1 MKLLSLAV
9 LLAAAG
15 GILNA
20 GTPLVDKLGIN
31 VVGTTR
37 QFAYTNKQAGTYY
50 GEVNA
55 QNSGGW
61 QGWFVNAQK
70 ILDDYSFELDGN
82 TVDRTTAS
90 TTVFPHQLVRKY
102 PDGTEEHFTFLDSV
116 NALLIEFISQGTK
129 KTEPAMTLHAAPG
142 FEQEKP
148 STPAPSLWHMRGTG
162 PSDGSVPSWIGLSS
176 KRHPSRVLYIIVAA
190 SSANEVQRLS
200 RDIAKNADKLI
211 AARKE
216 RMEKLLRMSYLK
228 TNDEELD
235 IALMWAKL
243 SLDALIMNQSQ
254 SGIPVKGIFAGLP
267 WFNNYWGRDSFISL
281 PGATF
286 VTGNFNDARKILL
299 SFARFQEKDTSSTN
313 YGRIPNIVTPTS
325 IAYNTADGTPWFV
338 KQMYDY
344 IKVSNDTAL
353 IRELFPVIKRSIE
366 GTIRYHTDSLGFL
379 THGDAESWMDAV
391 GPNGPWSPR
400 GNRACDI
407 QALWYYQLLI
417 GSFEAEYLA
426 RNSLANKW
434 KSLADRVEKNF
445 NAYFVDRENKLVY
458 DHLNADGTPSH
469 ELRPNQLFCL
479 DIINSE
485 DIREAMVKTV
495 TANLIY
501 EYGVGTLS
509 QSDSNFHPFHHNE
522 PYYVQDAAYHN
533 GIVWTWLN
541 GHAIYALTRND
552 EEDLTFKITKN
563 MVHQILHRGCVG
575 TLSELLDAQTRGGET
590 EPRLSGAFSQ
600 AWSLAEFIR
609 SFYQDYLGIGI
620 DATAHTIRINPKLP
634 TELRHV
640 ECIFRAGNSH
650 IHALYET
657 IGDSIRITLK
667 ADTLAK
673 EYDVS
678 TLWVYHSGDA
688 AYLTATLTPGETL
701 TVAHSM
707 DAYAVYH
714 NSKEIASS
722 RDSTVW
728 FLRDFSPKAEFADLN
743 LAQPQFNAHLPSLKG
758 PSYPTLSLDDVRKT
772 NAAAKILF
780 DKEDAAGDDR
790 GDSGTYTYPSNVNFK
805 PGILDIVHAT
815 VSFDSSN
822 AYFTLAFRDLV
833 NPGWHPEYG
842 FQLTF
847 AAIAVH
853 REDAG
858 SVSVGANSHFTLTDQ
873 YRFDRLIT
881 VGGGICVTDEKGKVL
896 CEYRPRS
903 GDEKNPIG
911 SIKRKSIEFSLP
923 LKYLGKPTPG
933 WKMTIL
939 VGAQDDHGGAGIG
952 EFRAVERTGSEWI
965 GGGKIDPSHSNV
977 FDVLILE

>member
-1 MKLLSLAV
+1 MKLLSLLV
-9 LLAAAG
+9 LFIVSNGMLD
-15 GILNA
+15 A
-20 GTPLVDKLGIN
+20 GTPLVDRIGIS
-31 VVGTTR
+31 VTAAPR

-50 GEVNA
+50 GEANA

-70 ILDDYSFELDGN
+70 ILNDYSFELNGK
-82 TVDRTTAS
+82 VADRTTAS
-90 TTVFPHQLVRKY
+90 TTVFPYQLVRKY
-102 PDGTEEHFTFLDSV
+102 PDDTEERFTFLDSV
-116 NALLIEFISQGTK
+116 NALIVEYKFNGTK
-129 KTEPAMTLHAAPG
+129 KLSPVLDLHVAPG
-142 FEQEKP
+142 FEQEKS
-148 STPAPSLWHMRGTG
+148 STPACSLWHMKTAPLGR
-162 PSDGSVPSWIGLSS
+162 SVPTWIELSS
-176 KRHPSRVLYIIVAA
+176 KRSSSRVLYIVAAA
-190 SSANEVQRLS
+190 SSANDVQRLS
-200 RDIAKNADKLI
+200 LNIAKNADKLI

-216 RMEKLLRMSYLK
+216 RMERLLWMSYLK

-286 VTGNFNDARKILL
+286 VAGNFKDAREILL
-299 SFARFQEKDTSSTN
+299 SFARFQEKDSSSTN
-313 YGRIPNIVTPTS
+313 YGRIPNFVTPTS

-417 GSFEAEYLA
+417 GSFEAEYLN
-426 RNSLANKW
+426 RNSLARKW
-434 KSLADRVEKNF
+434 KSLADAVEKNF
-445 NAYFVDRENKLVY
+445 NTYFVDRENKLVY
-458 DHLNADGTPSH
+458 DHLHADGSPSH

-501 EYGVGTLS
+501 EQGVGTLS

-552 EEDLTFKITKN
+552 EEDLTFTITKN

-575 TLSELLDAQTRGGET
+575 TLSELLDAQTRSGET

-640 ECIFRAGNSH
+640 ECTFRAGDSH
-650 IHALYET
+650 IHAHYEI
-657 IGDSIRITLK
+657 IGDSIRVALK
-667 ADTLAK
+667 ADTLTKDYAVN
-673 EYDVS
+673 Y
-678 TLWVYHSGDA
+678 LWVYHSGDA
-688 AYLTATLTPGETL
+688 AFINTTLTPNETL
-701 TVAHSM
+701 TVAHSL
-707 DAYAVYH
+707 DTYSVYH

-722 RDSTVW
+722 RNGAVW
-728 FLRDFSPKAEFADLN
+728 YLRDFSPKAEFADLN
-743 LAQPQFNAHLPSLKG
+743 LAQAIFNPQLPVLQGSSN
-758 PSYPTLSLDDVRKT
+758 PMLSLNDVRRT

-780 DKEDAAGDDR
+780 DKEDSAGDDR
-790 GDSGTYTYPSNVNFK
+790 GNSGTYIYPSNMNFK

-815 VSFDSSN
+815 VAYDSSN
-822 AYFTLAFRDLV
+822 AYFTLVFRDLV

-847 AAIAVH
+847 AAIALH
-853 REDAG
+853 RGDEG
-858 SVSVGANSHFTLTDQ
+858 STSVGANSQFTLNRGYQ
-873 YRFDRLIT
+873 FDRLIT
-881 VGGGICVTDEKGKVL
+881 VGGGIRIADEK
-896 CEYRPRS
+896 E
-903 GDEKNPIG
+903 
-911 SIKRKSIEFSLP
+911 
-923 LKYLGKPTPG
+923 
-933 WKMTIL
+933 
-939 VGAQDDHGGAGIG
+939 
-952 EFRAVERTGSEWI
+952 
-965 GGGKIDPSHSNV
+965 
-977 FDVLILE
+977 

>member
-1 MKLLSLAV
+1 MKLLSLV
-9 LLAAAG
+9 VVLAALT

-20 GTPLVDKLGIN
+20 GTPLVDRLGIS
-31 VVGTTR
+31 VIGTTR

-61 QGWFVNAQK
+61 QGWFINAQK
-70 ILDDYSFELDGN
+70 ILDDYSFELNGKAI
-82 TVDRTTAS
+82 DRTTAS
-90 TTVFPHQLVRKY
+90 TTVFPYQLIRKY
-102 PDGTEEHFTFLDSV
+102 PNGIEERFTFLDSV
-116 NALLIEFISQGTK
+116 NALLVEFTFKGTK
-129 KTEPAMTLHAAPG
+129 KIDPSMGLQVAPG
-142 FEQEKP
+142 FEQEKS
-148 STPAPSLWHMRGTG
+148 STPSFSLWQMKAAPVG
-162 PSDGSVPSWIGLSS
+162 GSVPTWIGLSS
-176 KRHPSRVLYIIVAA
+176 KQSSSRSLYIIVA
-190 SSANEVQRLS
+190 SSSSNDVQRLS
-200 RDIAKNADKLI
+200 LNIAKNAERMI

-216 RMEKLLRMSYLK
+216 RMERLLRMSYLE
-228 TNDEELD
+228 TNDQELD

-286 VTGNFNDARKILL
+286 VTGNFNDAREILL
-299 SFARFQEKDTSSTN
+299 SFARFQEKDSSSTN

-344 IKVSNDTAL
+344 IKYSDDTAL

-366 GTIRYHTDSLGFL
+366 GTIKYHTDSLGFL

-400 GNRACDI
+400 GNRACDVE
-407 QALWYYQLLI
+407 ALWYYQLLI
-417 GSFEAEYLA
+417 GSFEADYLGK
-426 RNSLANKW
+426 NSLGKRW
-434 KSLADRVEKNF
+434 KTLADRVEKNF
-445 NAYFVDRENKLVY
+445 NMYFVDRENKLVY
-458 DHLNADGTPSH
+458 DHLNADGSPSR

-495 TANLIY
+495 TSNLIY
-501 EYGVGTLS
+501 EHGVGTLS
-509 QSDSNFHPFHHNE
+509 QSDSNFHPFHHYE

-533 GIVWTWLN
+533 GIVWTWLS

-552 EEDLTFKITKN
+552 EEDLTFAITKN

-575 TLSELLDAQTRGGET
+575 TLSELLDAQTRSGET

-640 ECIFRAGNSH
+640 ECTFRVGGSR
-650 IHALYET
+650 IHAHYET

-673 EYDVS
+673 EYAVS
-678 TLWVYHSGDA
+678 YLWVYHSGDA
-688 AYLTATLTPGETL
+688 AYINATLTPSESL
-701 TVAHSM
+701 TIAHSS
-707 DAYAVYH
+707 DAYSVYR
-714 NSKEIASS
+714 NNKEIFSS
-722 RDSTVW
+722 RDSAVW
-728 FLRDFSPKAEFADLN
+728 YLRDFSPKAEFADLN
-743 LAQPQFNAHLPSLKG
+743 LAQPLFNAQLPVLQG
-758 PSYPTLSLDDVRKT
+758 PSYPTLLLDDVRRT

-780 DKEDAAGDDR
+780 NKEDPAGDDR
-790 GDSGTYTYPSNVNFK
+790 GASGTYTYPSNVNFK
-805 PGILDIVHAT
+805 PGSLDIVHAT
-815 VSFDSSN
+815 VRYDTSN
-822 AYFTLAFRDLV
+822 AYFTLVFRDLV

-842 FQLTF
+842 FQLTL
-847 AAIAVH
+847 AAIAIH
-853 REDAG
+853 RGDAG
-858 SVSVGANSHFTLTDQ
+858 ATSVGANSQFTVNDQ

-881 VGGGICVTDEKGKVL
+881 VGGGIRIADEKGKVV
-896 CEYRPRS
+896 CEYLPRS

-911 SIKRKSIEFSLP
+911 NIKGKSIEFSLP
-923 LKYLGKPTPG
+923 LKYLGKPTPE

-939 VGAQDDHGGAGIG
+939 IGAQDDHGGAGIG
-952 EFRAVERTGSEWI
+952 EFRAVERNGGEWI
-965 GGGKIDPSHSNV
+965 GGGKIHPSDSNV